1 MIPWT
6 IKGES
11 GKTFNATVRS
21 LETAQIDSA
30 QISFRSLEA
39 DTFTFTISPE
49 TLTSATIPD
58 LEQKITLYRDGV
70 QFFTGTVTNVRPIIS
85 QSSQQA
91 QVTVSGPWWWME
103 RINMTTVRTDGAG
116 STGERMTFVFGN
128 ATTGGDLET
137 HIRSLIARAIA
148 LGVPMQLGG
157 VADFFNVP
165 QISLNQSTV
174 GQALSELVRLVPDT
188 QVNFDYST
196 TPPTIDIRRRGTSTA
211 RTIDVA
217 TAPVDSID
225 IEPMI
230 ELQVSQVRLPY
241 VTRDVQGRTV
251 YQEQASGTAATGK
264 VEILTVS
271 GPELD
276 TFLPN
281 ELFDSYSIRT
291 STIASATNFV
301 LNQDGSLVQLAK
313 ESGYS
318 NGRLPL
324 TIQTLGGV
332 SLWISQSSSIATPP
346 AGTYQNSLAIPP
358 PSLTSINGTAYSTS
372 TYKVITTADAPDWVI
387 SELGLGIKEV
397 TFEGYLG
404 ATHIYRTEYGAPT
417 IPLPT
422 WWNSVGFD
430 LQIDGFTFPTSN
442 GSRLVYGFK
451 KFSVKCLITTTAYT
465 SATTVYRP
473 ADYSF
478 IQPPANLA
486 ANLKAAQDWL
496 PYTGS
501 ITLVEEDVGG
511 TRYMGTKISL
521 TNTLPAYASMNALVA
536 GVNLDIATGT
546 TTIELGQPPRL
557 DYRTFVDRI
566 RKTSQDNIVYL

>member
-58 LEQKITLYRDGV
+58 LEQQITLYRDGI

-217 TAPVDSID
+217 TAPIDSID

-281 ELFDSYSIRT
+281 ELFDSYSIKT
-291 STIASATNFV
+291 ALATVTNGKRWI
-301 LNQDGSLVQLAK
+301 QDQQTNLVELAK
-313 ESGYS
+313 KNGYTDGRFPWVLS
-318 NGRLPL
+318 NG
-324 TIQTLGGV
+324 GGV
-332 SLWISQSSSIATPP
+332 TLFKTASTTSVKPSFSSFKAYGFPLLSLFSTSGVQYNLATSNIIITSDPPDWIESELGIGFKAATLEGYLIDSHNYRP
-346 AGTYQNSLAIPP
+346 AGT
-358 PSLTSINGTAYSTS
+358 
-372 TYKVITTADAPDWVI
+372 
-387 SELGLGIKEV
+387 
-397 TFEGYLG
+397 
-404 ATHIYRTEYGAPT
+404 T
-417 IPLPT
+417 IPLPSY
-422 WWNSVGFD
+422 WEEVGFEFQYSGYLTEIND
-430 LQIDGFTFPTSN
+430 PPKVI
-442 GSRLVYGFK
+442 YGLK
-451 KFSVKCLITTTAYT
+451 KFSIPCYIVTTAYT
-465 SATTVYRP
+465 STTTVYRP

-501 ITLVEEDVGG
+501 ITLVDEDVGG

>member
-39 DTFTFTISPE
+39 DTFTFAISPE

-58 LEQKITLYRDGV
+58 LEQEITLYRDGV

-196 TPPTIDIRRRGTSTA
+196 TPPTIDIRRRGTSTP

-281 ELFDSYSIRT
+281 ELFDSYSIKTALATVTNGKRWIQDQQTNLVELAKKNGYTDGRFPWVLSNGGGVTLFKTASTT
-291 STIASATNFV
+291 SVKPSFSSFKAYGFPLLSLFSTSGVQYNLATSNIIITSDPPDWIESELGIGFKSAT
-301 LNQDGSLVQLAK
+301 L
-313 ESGYS
+313 EGYFIDS
-318 NGRLPL
+318 HNYR
-324 TIQTLGGV
+324 
-332 SLWISQSSSIATPP
+332 P
-346 AGTYQNSLAIPP
+346 AGT
-358 PSLTSINGTAYSTS
+358 
-372 TYKVITTADAPDWVI
+372 
-387 SELGLGIKEV
+387 
-397 TFEGYLG
+397 
-404 ATHIYRTEYGAPT
+404 T
-417 IPLPT
+417 IPLPSY
-422 WWNSVGFD
+422 WEEVGFEFQYSGYLTEIND
-430 LQIDGFTFPTSN
+430 PPKVI
-442 GSRLVYGFK
+442 YGLK
-451 KFSVKCLITTTAYT
+451 KFSIPCYIVTTAYT
-465 SATTVYRP
+465 STTTVYRP

-501 ITLVEEDVGG
+501 ITLVDEDVGG

>member
-39 DTFTFTISPE
+39 DTFTFAISPE

-281 ELFDSYSIRT
+281 ELFDSYSIKTALATVTNGKRWIQDQQTNLVELAKKNGYTDGRFPWVLSNGGGVTLFKTASTT
-291 STIASATNFV
+291 SVKPSFSSFKAYGFPLLSLFSTSGVQYSLATSNIIITSDPPDWIESELGIGFKSAT
-301 LNQDGSLVQLAK
+301 L
-313 ESGYS
+313 EGYFIDS
-318 NGRLPL
+318 HNYR
-324 TIQTLGGV
+324 
-332 SLWISQSSSIATPP
+332 P
-346 AGTYQNSLAIPP
+346 AGT
-358 PSLTSINGTAYSTS
+358 
-372 TYKVITTADAPDWVI
+372 
-387 SELGLGIKEV
+387 
-397 TFEGYLG
+397 
-404 ATHIYRTEYGAPT
+404 T
-417 IPLPT
+417 IPLPSY
-422 WWNSVGFD
+422 WEEVGFEFQYSGYLTEIND
-430 LQIDGFTFPTSN
+430 PPKVI
-442 GSRLVYGFK
+442 YGLK
-451 KFSVKCLITTTAYT
+451 KFSIPCYIVTTAYT
-465 SATTVYRP
+465 STTTIYRP

>member
-137 HIRSLIARAIA
+137 HIRALIARAIA

-196 TPPTIDIRRRGTSTA
+196 TPPTIDIRRRGTSTP

-271 GPELD
+271 GPEID

-281 ELFDSYSIRT
+281 DLFDSYNIKTVQFLETR
-291 STIASATNFV
+291 AEQW
-301 LNQDGSLVQLAK
+301 LLDQQGSLVDLAK
-313 ESGYS
+313 ANGYS
-318 NGRLPL
+318 SGRFPCNLS
-324 TIQTLGGV
+324 LGGEIT
-332 SLWISQSSSIATPP
+332 LYSSPP
-346 AGTYQNSLAIPP
+346 ATNTTGFTIRRLRV
-358 PSLTSINGTAYSTS
+358 PSPSIFSADGSYYDIYSS
-372 TYKVITTADAPDWVI
+372 TRKMIITADPPDWI
-387 SELGLGIKEV
+387 KSELGIGLKEAV
-397 TFEGYLG
+397 YEGYFG
-404 ATHIYRTEYGAPT
+404 FVTGY
-417 IPLPT
+417 PLPS
-422 WWNSVGFD
+422 WWQSVGFEFY
-430 LQIDGFTFPTSN
+430 INGYTYDGT
-442 GSRLVYGFK
+442 GGQRMYGFK
-451 KFSVKCLITTTAYT
+451 KFSVPCFITTTAYPT
-465 SATTVYRP
+465 TTTVYRP

-511 TRYMGTKISL
+511 TRYMGTKINL
-521 TNTLPAYASMNALVA
+521 TNTLPAYASMGALVA

>member
-30 QISFRSLEA
+30 QVSFRSLEA

-137 HIRSLIARAIA
+137 HIRALIARAIA

-196 TPPTIDIRRRGTSTA
+196 TPPTIDIRRRGTSTP

-281 ELFDSYSIRT
+281 ELFDSYVIKT
-291 STIASATNFV
+291 ASPLTTNATRWI
-301 LNQDGSLVQLAK
+301 QDQQGNLVELAK
-313 ESGYS
+313 ASGYS
-318 NGRLPL
+318 TGRFPWALAMGDVYTLYSSPPSTNTSGFSIRRL
-324 TIQTLGGV
+324 SVPGPTI
-332 SLWISQSSSIATPP
+332 ISSN
-346 AGTYQNSLAIPP
+346 GTYYDPSTTSQNIIISDDP
-358 PSLTSINGTAYSTS
+358 
-372 TYKVITTADAPDWVI
+372 PDWVRN
-387 SELGLGIKEV
+387 ELAIVIREA
-397 TFEGYLG
+397 TYEGYFE
-404 ATHIYRTEYGAPT
+404 ASSTY
-417 IPLPT
+417 PLPS
-422 WWNSVGFD
+422 WWQSVGFE
-430 LQIDGFTFPTSN
+430 LYINGYTQTGTSQIMF
-442 GSRLVYGFK
+442 GFK
-451 KFSVKCLITTTAYT
+451 KFSIPCYITAASYPSNTTR
-465 SATTVYRP
+465 YRP

-501 ITLVEEDVGG
+501 ITLVDEDVGG